1 MYGKTVLLEN
11 IQLSDGSHQKCKF
24 KCINCYAKIQ
34 KEYRHKDKLHRCSS
48 FRDNNGI
55 QEKWCAKCSNWF
67 DLAFFQKA
75 KHVHGGYSKVCRD
88 CRRQYMNKAEKV
100 RKNKNR
106 QFYEDTGNL
115 PNIKLN
121 QILSTTKHRASKNN
135 LKFNLDIDY
144 LKSLWSSQ
152 SGLCHYTSVPMKWTK
167 GKVSFYSPS
176 LDKLNPSKGYIKGNV
191 VFCLFAVNSFKQELT
206 YVDFLK
212 FVHSTKWKAED

>member
-1 MYGKTVLLEN
+1 MVLIRSANSNVL
-11 IQLSDGSHQKCKF
+11 IVMLKF
-24 KCINCYAKIQ
+24 KKSIDIKINFIAA
-34 KEYRHKDKLHRCSS
+34 HRLET
-48 FRDNNGI
+48 I
-55 QEKWCAKCSNWF
+55 ME
-67 DLAFFQKA
+67 
-75 KHVHGGYSKVCRD
+75 
-88 CRRQYMNKAEKV
+88 
-100 RKNKNR
+100 
-106 QFYEDTGNL
+106 
-115 PNIKLN
+115 
-121 QILSTTKHRASKNN
+121 
-135 LKFNLDIDY
+135 FNLDIDY